1 MGMGFQMGKT
11 TKSLVALALIA
22 SMFSSTGANAA
33 SEVVTVTNP
42 GAIKSYVVPTNLK
55 WSTSALAA
63 ATAAQKIVYEDLKA
77 GIEMLVD
84 NGATRLIKVKN
95 NWQTQEYPD
104 WKKYVPDI
112 LSYDLKGYDGN
123 TLVMT
128 YADVHAGPEL
138 ASRLIYIKQSSC
150 SLSKFKTLPFKAWSD
165 KYCPIVIGSKES
177 YLRASIRV
185 FMSMRESYFSSATY
199 AKGVLTQCLTKKY
212 KFTIKNNVFSCP
224 KAETYPGL
232 ETFPLTDHPFD
243 GGYLIK
249 IDTKTKTAKFTYLEP
264 LWQEW
269 ANHIRSQDS
278 AVITYW

>member
-1 MGMGFQMGKT
+1 MGFQMGKT

-42 GAIKSYVVPTNLK
+42 GATKSYVVPTNLK

-138 ASRLIYIKQSSC
+138 ASRLIYLKQSSC

-185 FMSMRESYFSSATY
+185 FMSMSESYFSSAFT
-199 AKGVLTQCLTKKY
+199 AKGVVTECLTKKY
-212 KFTIKNNVFSCP
+212 KFTIKNNIFSCP
-224 KAETYPGL
+224 KTSY
-232 ETFPLTDHPFD
+232 TWFKSFPLTERIYD
-243 GGYLIK
+243 GGYQIT
-249 IDTKTKTAKFTYLEP
+249 IDVKTKTAKFSFLEP

-269 ANHIRSQDS
+269 ANHTRSQDS
-278 AVITYW
+278 AVINYW

>member
-1 MGMGFQMGKT
+1 MGK
-11 TKSLVALALIA
+11 KLKALVALALLT

-33 SEVVTVTNP
+33 SEAVTVTNP
-42 GAIKSYVVPTNLK
+42 LTRVSYVVPTNLK
-55 WSTSALAA
+55 WSNRALAA
-63 ATAAQKIVYEDLKA
+63 ATSAQKIVYEDLKA
-77 GIEMLVD
+77 GIELLAN
-84 NGATRLIKVKN
+84 NGATRLVKVKN
-95 NWQTQEYPD
+95 NWQTSEYPD

-138 ASRLIYIKQSSC
+138 ASRLIYLKQSSC
-150 SLSKFKTLPFKAWSD
+150 SLSKFKTMTFKAWSD
-165 KYCPIVIGSKES
+165 KYCPIVIGSKED

-185 FMSMRESYFSSATY
+185 FMSMSESYFASATY

-212 KFTIKNNVFSCP
+212 KFTIKNNIFSCP
-224 KAETYPGL
+224 KAETYPGQ
-232 ETFPLTDHPFD
+232 ETFPLTEHAFD

-249 IDTKTKTAKFTYLEP
+249 IDAKTNTAKFTYLEP

-269 ANHIRSQDS
+269 ANRSRSQGS

>member
-1 MGMGFQMGKT
+1 MGK
-11 TKSLVALALIA
+11 KLKAFVALTLLT
-22 SMFSSTGANAA
+22 SMFSSAGANAA

-42 GAIKSYVVPTNLK
+42 LTRVSYVVPTNLK
-55 WSTSALAA
+55 WSNRALAA
-63 ATAAQKIVYEDLKA
+63 ATSAQKIVYEDLKA
-77 GIEMLVD
+77 GIELLAS
-84 NGATRLIKVKN
+84 NGATRLVKVKN
-95 NWQTQEYPD
+95 NWQTSEYPD

-112 LSYDLKGYDGN
+112 LSYDLKGYDGK

-128 YADVHAGPEL
+128 YSDVHAGPEL
-138 ASRLIYIKQSSC
+138 ASRLIYLKQTSC
-150 SLSKFKTLPFKAWSD
+150 SFSKFKTMPFKAWSD
-165 KYCPIVIGSKES
+165 KYCPIVIGSKED

-185 FMSMRESYFSSATY
+185 FMSMSESYFASATY

-224 KAETYPGL
+224 KAETYPGQ
-232 ETFPLTDHPFD
+232 ETFPLTEHPFD

-249 IDTKTKTAKFTYLEP
+249 IDAKTNTAKFTYLEP

-269 ANHIRSQDS
+269 ANHSRSQGS

>member
-1 MGMGFQMGKT
+1 MGK
-11 TKSLVALALIA
+11 KLKAFVALALLT
-22 SMFSSTGANAA
+22 SMFSSAGANAA

-42 GAIKSYVVPTNLK
+42 LTRVSYVVPTNLK
-55 WSTSALAA
+55 WSNRALAA
-63 ATAAQKIVYEDLKA
+63 ATSAQKIVYEDLKA
-77 GIEMLVD
+77 GIELLAS
-84 NGATRLIKVKN
+84 NGATRLVKVKN
-95 NWQTQEYPD
+95 NWQTSEYPD

-112 LSYDLKGYDGN
+112 LSYDLKGYDGK

-128 YADVHAGPEL
+128 YSDVHAGPEL
-138 ASRLIYIKQSSC
+138 ASRLIYLKQTSC
-150 SLSKFKTLPFKAWSD
+150 SFSKFKTMPFKAWSD
-165 KYCPIVIGSKES
+165 KYCPIVIGSKED

-185 FMSMRESYFSSATY
+185 FMSMSESYFASATY

-224 KAETYPGL
+224 KAETYPGQ
-232 ETFPLTDHPFD
+232 ETFPLTEHPFD

-249 IDTKTKTAKFTYLEP
+249 IDAKTNTAKFTYLEP

-269 ANHIRSQDS
+269 ANHSRSQGS